1 MGQSAAGH
9 EISIFS
15 DLGAYYGGSPFV
27 RRGNWSPM
35 AKAPNKSTAAIQRLL
50 EERRQYEAWIARI
63 DAAGGAA
70 PSTVRTRVRSD
81 YEARLNAVTEELK
94 VHAEAARLMAAQRR
108 EVRRDLQGKETA
120 AAERL
125 AEAELRH
132 AVGEYDESQWT
143 QVHKESLAELVSV
156 REELGA
162 VEEDIAQLEELERL
176 VKLRPVT
183 AAPAPAPAPAPPP
196 AAPPPPAPP
205 PPAVPVGTNTGTLP
219 RVGPPPRPQ
228 PPVPAPAKD
237 GQKNDAKPP
246 EKPAMIDELAF
257 LKSVTDDDKR
267 GIGSPTPTI
276 RRSGAQ
282 FQPAEPA
289 PARPT
294 STPASTTPAQASTP
308 VAATPANDDPEPV
321 RTLKC
326 RECGT
331 MNLPTEWYCES
342 CGAELAAL

>member
-1 MGQSAAGH
+1 MTKPPS
-9 EISIFS
+9 
-15 DLGAYYGGSPFV
+15 
-27 RRGNWSPM
+27 
-35 AKAPNKSTAAIQRLL
+35 KSTAAIQRLL

-63 DAAGGAA
+63 DAAGGGA
-70 PSTVRTRVRSD
+70 PSSVRNRVRAD

-94 VHAEAARLMAAQRR
+94 VHAEAARLMAAQRKELRR
-108 EVRRDLQGKETA
+108 ELQVKETH

-143 QVHKESLAELVSV
+143 QVHKDSLAELVSV

-162 VEEDIAQLEELERL
+162 IDEDTGQLEELERL
-176 VKLRPVT
+176 VRTRPVSPP
-183 AAPAPAPAPAPPP
+183 AAPAPHPAPAPTPTPAPSAPP
-196 AAPPPPAPP
+196 TVAAPAIT
-205 PPAVPVGTNTGTLP
+205 ANMP

-228 PPVPAPAKD
+228 PGAAAAPAPPRQEPKPD
-237 GQKNDAKPP
+237 QKPDQKQDQ
-246 EKPAMIDELAF
+246 KPAMIDELAF

-267 GIGSPTPTI
+267 GIASPGPI
-276 RRSGAQ
+276 PSPGQRRPSGAK
-282 FQPAEPA
+282 FQPVEPGGNRGGGTPA
-289 PARPT
+289 PA
-294 STPASTTPAQASTP
+294 ASP
-308 VAATPANDDPEPV
+308 VSDEPEPV